1 MTFVVTLC
9 MAHDHAVTI
18 LQQSHL
24 LVPSV
29 VAFLS
34 HITTPLFEEE
44 PELVNNAQQ
53 LEAYVNPTSSML

>member
-9 MAHDHAVTI
+9 MAHEHAVTI

-24 LVPSV
+24 LIPSV